1 MDYDVIVI
9 GFGKAGKT
17 LAVKSAALG
26 KKVALIERSPQM
38 YGGTCINVGCI
49 PTKRLIT
56 ASKEAGFVNFG
67 VMDEYYTLSINKKD
81 ELISALRAKNLAMLK
96 GSPNTDVIDGEGS
109 FTSANSVRVLSPDG
123 QTREI
128 SAETIVVNTGSREV
142 EPSFEVSSGVAYSSE
157 EILNLKI
164 LPKHLVII
172 GGGFIGLEF
181 ASMFAGFGSKVSVL
195 MRSKFMKNEDEDV
208 AASVKS
214 ALQAQGVEIIEG
226 CEFLSLKGGE
236 LKFNLAGESK
246 AVAADAFLYALGR
259 RANTNDLNLAAA
271 GVQTDVRGNI
281 ITNEHLQSSAAG
293 IYAAGDVRG
302 GEMFT
307 YTSLDDFR
315 IIFSALFGDGARTT
329 KNRAPHASVLF
340 TRTPLARIGL
350 SERQARESG
359 REIKVLKLSMA
370 AVPGAK
376 VVAHDEGMMK
386 AVVDAASGEIL
397 GAALH
402 CVNAHEIVNELA
414 IAMALGAKADFFK
427 NQIFTHPSISEALND
442 LFGQF

>member
-1 MDYDVIVI
+1 MDYDIIVI

-17 LAVKSAALG
+17 LAAKSAALG

-49 PTKRLIT
+49 PTKRLVT
-56 ASKEAGFVNFG
+56 ASKEAGFVNFSVLG
-67 VMDEYYTLSINKKD
+67 EYFVLSMQKKD
-81 ELISALRAKNLAMLK
+81 ELVEALRTKNLAMLK
-96 GSPNTDVIDGEGS
+96 GNPNIDVIDGEGS
-109 FTSANSVRVLSPDG
+109 FTSADSVRVLSPDG

-142 EPSFEVSSGVAYSSE
+142 EPSFEVSSQIAYSSE

-164 LPKHLVII
+164 LPKHLAII

-214 ALQAQGVEIIEG
+214 ALQAQGVEIVEG

-236 LKFNLAGESK
+236 LKFNLAGESRLI
-246 AVAADAFLYALGR
+246 AADAFLYALGR

-271 GVQTDVRGNI
+271 GVQTDARGNI
-281 ITNEHLQSSAAG
+281 ITNEHLQSSTAG

-315 IIFSALFGDGARTT
+315 IIFNALFRDGARTT

-340 TRTPLARIGL
+340 IRTPLARIGL

>member
-49 PTKRLIT
+49 PTKRLVT
-56 ASKEAGFVNFG
+56 ASKEAGFVNFSVLG
-67 VMDEYYTLSINKKD
+67 EYFVLSMQKKD
-81 ELISALRAKNLAMLK
+81 ELVEALRAKNLAMLK
-96 GSPNTDVIDGEGS
+96 SNPNIDVIDGECS

-123 QTREI
+123 QTLEI

-142 EPSFEVSSGVAYSSE
+142 EPSFEVNSQIAYSSE

-164 LPKHLVII
+164 LPKHLVIV

-208 AASVKS
+208 ATSVKS

-271 GVQTDVRGNI
+271 GVQTDAHGNI

-427 NQIFTHPSISEALND
+427 NQIFTHPSIGEALND
-442 LFGQF
+442 LFG

>member
-17 LAVKSAALG
+17 LAGKSAALG

-109 FTSANSVRVLSPDG
+109 FASANSVRVLSPDG

-214 ALQAQGVEIIEG
+214 ALQTQGVEIIEG

-246 AVAADAFLYALGR
+246 TVAADAFLYALGR
-259 RANTNDLNLAAA
+259 RANTGELNLAAA
-271 GVQTDVRGNI
+271 GVQTDVYGNI
-281 ITNEHLQSSAAG
+281 ITNEHLQSSAAS

-350 SERQARESG
+350 SERKARESG

>member
-1 MDYDVIVI
+1 MDYDIIVI

-49 PTKRLIT
+49 PTKRLVT
-56 ASKEAGFVNFG
+56 ASKEAGFVNFSVLG
-67 VMDEYYTLSINKKD
+67 EYFVLSMQKKD
-81 ELISALRAKNLAMLK
+81 ELVEALRAKNLAMLK
-96 GSPNTDVIDGEGS
+96 GSPNIDVIDGEGS

-128 SAETIVVNTGSREV
+128 SAETIVINTGSREV
-142 EPSFEVSSGVAYSSE
+142 EPSFEVNSQIAYSSE

-236 LKFNLAGESK
+236 LKFNLAGESR
-246 AVAADAFLYALGR
+246 VILADAFLYALGR
-259 RANTNDLNLAAA
+259 RANTGELNLAAA
-271 GVQTDVRGNI
+271 GVQTDVYGNI
-281 ITNEHLQSSAAG
+281 ITNEHLQSSAAS
-293 IYAAGDVRG
+293 IYAVGDVRG

>member
-67 VMDEYYTLSINKKD
+67 VTDEYYTLSINKKD

-109 FTSANSVRVLSPDG
+109 FASANSVRVLSPDG

-128 SAETIVVNTGSREV
+128 SAETIVVNTGSVEV
-142 EPSFEVSSGVAYSSE
+142 EPSFEVNSQIAYSSE
-157 EILNLKI
+157 EILNLKT
-164 LPKHLVII
+164 LPKHLVVI

-226 CEFLSLKGGE
+226 CEFLSLNDRE
-236 LKFNLAGESK
+236 LKFNLAGESR
-246 AVAADAFLYALGR
+246 VILADAFLYALGR
-259 RANTNDLNLAAA
+259 RANTGELNLAAA
-271 GVQTDVRGNI
+271 GVQTDVYGNI
-281 ITNEHLQSSAAG
+281 ITNEHLQSSVAS

-350 SERQARESG
+350 SERKARASG

>member
-56 ASKEAGFVNFG
+56 ASKEAGFVNFSVLG
-67 VMDEYYTLSINKKD
+67 EYFVLSMQKKD
-81 ELISALRAKNLAMLK
+81 ELVEALRAKNLAMLK
-96 GSPNTDVIDGEGS
+96 SNPNIDIIDGEGS

-142 EPSFEVSSGVAYSSE
+142 EPSFEVSSQIAYSSE

-195 MRSKFMKNEDEDV
+195 MRSKFMKNEDKDV

-259 RANTNDLNLAAA
+259 RANTDELNLAAA
-271 GVQTDVRGNI
+271 GVQTDSHGNI

-329 KNRAPHASVLF
+329 RNRTPHASVLF

-350 SERQARESG
+350 SERKARESG

-386 AVVDAASGEIL
+386 TVVDAASGEIL

>member
-1 MDYDVIVI
+1 MDYDIIVI

-17 LAVKSAALG
+17 LAAKSAALG

-49 PTKRLIT
+49 PTKRLVT
-56 ASKEAGFVNFG
+56 ASKEAGFVNFSVLG
-67 VMDEYYTLSINKKD
+67 EYFVLSMQKKD
-81 ELISALRAKNLAMLK
+81 ELVEALRAKNLAMLK
-96 GSPNTDVIDGEGS
+96 GNPNIDVIDGEGS

-142 EPSFEVSSGVAYSSE
+142 EPSFEVSSQIAYSSE

-214 ALQAQGVEIIEG
+214 ALQTQGVEIIEG

-246 AVAADAFLYALGR
+246 AVTADAFLYALGR

-271 GVQTDVRGNI
+271 GVQTDAHGNI
-281 ITNEHLQSSAAG
+281 ITNEHLQSSTAG

-350 SERQARESG
+350 SERKARESG

>member
-49 PTKRLIT
+49 PTKRLVT
-56 ASKEAGFVNFG
+56 ASKEAGFVNFSVLG
-67 VMDEYYTLSINKKD
+67 EYFVLSMQKKD
-81 ELISALRAKNLAMLK
+81 ELVEALRAKNLAMLK
-96 GSPNTDVIDGEGS
+96 DNPNIDVIDGEGS
-109 FTSANSVRVLSPDG
+109 FTSANSVLVLSPDG

-142 EPSFEVSSGVAYSSE
+142 EPSFEVSSQIAYSSE

-214 ALQAQGVEIIEG
+214 ALEAQGVEIIEG

-259 RANTNDLNLAAA
+259 RANTGELNLAAA
-271 GVQTDVRGNI
+271 GVQTDVYGNI
-281 ITNEHLQSSAAG
+281 ITNEHLQSSAAS

-350 SERQARESG
+350 SERKARASG

>member
-1 MDYDVIVI
+1 MDYDIIVI

-17 LAVKSAALG
+17 LAAKSAALG

-49 PTKRLIT
+49 PTKRLVT
-56 ASKEAGFVNFG
+56 ASKEAGFVNFSVLG
-67 VMDEYYTLSINKKD
+67 EYFVLSMQKKD
-81 ELISALRAKNLAMLK
+81 ELVEALRAKNLAMLK
-96 GSPNTDVIDGEGS
+96 GNPNIDVIDGEGS

-142 EPSFEVSSGVAYSSE
+142 EPSFEVSSGLAYSSE

-214 ALQAQGVEIIEG
+214 ALHAHGVEIIEG
-226 CEFLSLKGGE
+226 CEFLSLNDSE

-259 RANTNDLNLAAA
+259 RANTSELNLAAA
-271 GVQTDVRGNI
+271 GVQTDVYGNI
-281 ITNEHLQSSAAG
+281 ITNEHLQSSTAS

-350 SERQARESG
+350 SERKARASG

>member
-1 MDYDVIVI
+1 MDYDIIVI

-49 PTKRLIT
+49 PTKRLVT
-56 ASKEAGFVNFG
+56 ASKEAGFVNFSVLG
-67 VMDEYYTLSINKKD
+67 EYFVLSMQKKD
-81 ELISALRAKNLAMLK
+81 ELVEALRAKNLAMLK
-96 GSPNTDVIDGEGS
+96 GSPNIDVIDGEGS
-109 FTSANSVRVLSPDG
+109 FASANSVRVLSPDG

-128 SAETIVVNTGSREV
+128 SAETIVVNTGSVEV
-142 EPSFEVSSGVAYSSE
+142 EPSFEVNSQIAYSSE
-157 EILNLKI
+157 EILNLKT
-164 LPKHLVII
+164 LPKHLVVI

-214 ALQAQGVEIIEG
+214 ALQAQGVQIIEG
-226 CEFLSLKGGE
+226 CEFLSLNDSE
-236 LKFNLAGESK
+236 LKFNLAGESETI
-246 AVAADAFLYALGR
+246 AADAFLYALGR
-259 RANTNDLNLAAA
+259 RANTGELNLAAA
-271 GVQTDVRGNI
+271 GVQTDVYGNI
-281 ITNEHLQSSAAG
+281 ITNEHLQSSAAS

-329 KNRAPHASVLF
+329 KNRTPHASVLF
-340 TRTPLARIGL
+340 TRTPLAHIGL

>member
-1 MDYDVIVI
+1 MDYDIIVI

-17 LAVKSAALG
+17 LAVKSTALG

-49 PTKRLIT
+49 PTKRLVT
-56 ASKEAGFVNFG
+56 ASKEAGFVNFSVLG
-67 VMDEYYTLSINKKD
+67 EYFVLSMQKKD
-81 ELISALRAKNLAMLK
+81 ELVEALRAKNLAMLK
-96 GSPNTDVIDGEGS
+96 GSPNIDVIDGEGS
-109 FTSANSVRVLSPDG
+109 FMSANSVRVLSPDG

-142 EPSFEVSSGVAYSSE
+142 EPSFEVSSGLAYSSE

-226 CEFLSLKGGE
+226 CEFLSLNDGE

-259 RANTNDLNLAAA
+259 RANTGDLNLAAA
-271 GVQTDVRGNI
+271 GVQTDVYGNI
-281 ITNEHLQSSAAG
+281 ITNEHLQSSTAG

-350 SERQARESG
+350 SERKARASG

>member
-49 PTKRLIT
+49 PTKRLVT
-56 ASKEAGFVNFG
+56 ASKEAGFVNFSVLG
-67 VMDEYYTLSINKKD
+67 EYFVLSMQKKD
-81 ELISALRAKNLAMLK
+81 ELVEALRAKNLAMLK
-96 GSPNTDVIDGEGS
+96 DNPNIDVIDGEGS
-109 FTSANSVRVLSPDG
+109 FTSANSVLVLSPDG

-142 EPSFEVSSGVAYSSE
+142 EPSFEVNSQIAYSSE

-214 ALQAQGVEIIEG
+214 ALEAQGVEIIEG

-259 RANTNDLNLAAA
+259 RANTGELNLAAA
-271 GVQTDVRGNI
+271 GVQTDVYGNI
-281 ITNEHLQSSAAG
+281 ITNEHLQSSAAS

-350 SERQARESG
+350 SERKARASG

>member
-1 MDYDVIVI
+1 MDYDIIVI

-17 LAVKSAALG
+17 LAAKSAALG

-56 ASKEAGFVNFG
+56 ASKEAGFVNFSVLG
-67 VMDEYYTLSINKKD
+67 EYFVLSMQKKD
-81 ELISALRAKNLAMLK
+81 ELVEALRAKNLAMLK
-96 GSPNTDVIDGEGS
+96 GSPNIDVIDGEGS

-271 GVQTDVRGNI
+271 GVQTDAHGNI
-281 ITNEHLQSSAAG
+281 ITNEHLQSSTAG

-329 KNRAPHASVLF
+329 KNRTPHASVLF
-340 TRTPLARIGL
+340 THTPLARIGL

>member
-1 MDYDVIVI
+1 MDYDIIVI

-17 LAVKSAALG
+17 LAAKSAVLG

-49 PTKRLIT
+49 PTKRLVT
-56 ASKEAGFVNFG
+56 ASKEAGFVNFSVLG
-67 VMDEYYTLSINKKD
+67 EYFVLSMQKKD
-81 ELISALRAKNLAMLK
+81 ELVEVLRAKNLAMLK
-96 GSPNTDVIDGEGS
+96 GNPNIDIIDGEGS

-128 SAETIVVNTGSREV
+128 SAETIVVNTGSKEV
-142 EPSFEVSSGVAYSSE
+142 EPSFEVSSQIAYSSE

-214 ALQAQGVEIIEG
+214 ALEAQGVEIIEG

-246 AVAADAFLYALGR
+246 EIAADAFLYALGR

-271 GVQTDVRGNI
+271 GVQTDARGNI
-281 ITNEHLQSSAAG
+281 ITNEHLQSSTTG

>member
-1 MDYDVIVI
+1 MDYDIIVI

-17 LAVKSAALG
+17 LAAKSAALG

-49 PTKRLIT
+49 PTKRLVT
-56 ASKEAGFVNFG
+56 ASKEAGFVNFSVLG
-67 VMDEYYTLSINKKD
+67 EYFVLSMQKKD
-81 ELISALRAKNLAMLK
+81 ELVEALRAKNLAMLK
-96 GSPNTDVIDGEGS
+96 GNPNIDVIDGEGS

-142 EPSFEVSSGVAYSSE
+142 EPSFEVSSQIAYSSE

-214 ALQAQGVEIIEG
+214 ALQTQGVEIIEG

-246 AVAADAFLYALGR
+246 AVTADAFLYALGR

-271 GVQTDVRGNI
+271 GVQTDAHGNI
-281 ITNEHLQSSAAG
+281 ITNEHLQSSTAG

-329 KNRAPHASVLF
+329 KNRTPHASVLF

-350 SERQARESG
+350 SERKARESG

>member
-67 VMDEYYTLSINKKD
+67 VMDEYYTLSISKKD

-109 FTSANSVRVLSPDG
+109 FASANSVRVLSPEG

-128 SAETIVVNTGSREV
+128 SAETIVVNTGSIEV
-142 EPSFEVSSGVAYSSE
+142 EPSFEVNSQIAYSSE
-157 EILNLKI
+157 EILNLKT

-246 AVAADAFLYALGR
+246 AVTADAFLYALGR
-259 RANTNDLNLAAA
+259 RANTGELNLAAA
-271 GVQTDVRGNI
+271 GVQTDAHGNI
-281 ITNEHLQSSAAG
+281 ITNEHLQSSTAS

-329 KNRAPHASVLF
+329 KNRTPHASVLF

-359 REIKVLKLSMA
+359 RETKVLKLSMA

>member
-1 MDYDVIVI
+1 M
-9 GFGKAGKT
+9 
-17 LAVKSAALG
+17 
-26 KKVALIERSPQM
+26 
-38 YGGTCINVGCI
+38 
-49 PTKRLIT
+49 
-56 ASKEAGFVNFG
+56 
-67 VMDEYYTLSINKKD
+67 LSMQKKD
-81 ELISALRAKNLAMLK
+81 ELVEALRAKNLAMLK
-96 GSPNTDVIDGEGS
+96 GNPNIDVIDGEGS

-142 EPSFEVSSGVAYSSE
+142 EPSFEVSSGLAYSSE

-226 CEFLSLKGGE
+226 CEFLSLNDSE

-259 RANTNDLNLAAA
+259 RANTSELNLAAA
-271 GVQTDVRGNI
+271 GVQTDVYGNI
-281 ITNEHLQSSAAG
+281 ITNEHLQSSTAS

-350 SERQARESG
+350 SERKARASG

>member
-1 MDYDVIVI
+1 MDYDIIVI

-17 LAVKSAALG
+17 LAAKSAALG

-49 PTKRLIT
+49 PTKRLVT
-56 ASKEAGFVNFG
+56 ASKEAGFVNFSVLG
-67 VMDEYYTLSINKKD
+67 EYFVLSMQKKD
-81 ELISALRAKNLAMLK
+81 ELVEALRAKNLAMLK
-96 GSPNTDVIDGEGS
+96 GNPNIDVIDGEGS

-142 EPSFEVSSGVAYSSE
+142 EPSFDVSSGLAYSSE

-181 ASMFAGFGSKVSVL
+181 ASIFAGFGSKVSVL

-236 LKFNLAGESK
+236 LEFNLAGESK

-271 GVQTDVRGNI
+271 RVQTDARGNI
-281 ITNEHLQSSAAG
+281 ITNEHLQSSTAG

-315 IIFSALFGDGARTT
+315 IIFSVLFGDGARTT

-414 IAMALGAKADFFK
+414 IAIALGAKADFFK

>member
-1 MDYDVIVI
+1 
-9 GFGKAGKT
+9 
-17 LAVKSAALG
+17 
-26 KKVALIERSPQM
+26 
-38 YGGTCINVGCI
+38 
-49 PTKRLIT
+49 
-56 ASKEAGFVNFG
+56 
-67 VMDEYYTLSINKKD
+67 
-81 ELISALRAKNLAMLK
+81 
-96 GSPNTDVIDGEGS
+96 
-109 FTSANSVRVLSPDG
+109 
-123 QTREI
+123 
-128 SAETIVVNTGSREV
+128 
-142 EPSFEVSSGVAYSSE
+142 
-157 EILNLKI
+157 
-164 LPKHLVII
+164 
-172 GGGFIGLEF
+172 
-181 ASMFAGFGSKVSVL
+181 
-195 MRSKFMKNEDEDV
+195 
-208 AASVKS
+208 
-214 ALQAQGVEIIEG
+214 
-226 CEFLSLKGGE
+226 
-236 LKFNLAGESK
+236 
-246 AVAADAFLYALGR
+246 
-259 RANTNDLNLAAA
+259 
-271 GVQTDVRGNI
+271 
-281 ITNEHLQSSAAG
+281 
-293 IYAAGDVRG
+293 
-302 GEMFT
+302 MFT

-350 SERQARESG
+350 SERKARASG

>member
-1 MDYDVIVI
+1 MDYDIIVI

-17 LAVKSAALG
+17 LATKSAALG

-49 PTKRLIT
+49 PTKRLVT
-56 ASKEAGFVNFG
+56 ASKEAGFVNFSVLG
-67 VMDEYYTLSINKKD
+67 EYFVLSMQKKD
-81 ELISALRAKNLAMLK
+81 ELVEALRAKNLAMLK
-96 GSPNTDVIDGEGS
+96 GNPNIDVIDGEGS

-142 EPSFEVSSGVAYSSE
+142 EPSFEVSSQIAYSSE

-271 GVQTDVRGNI
+271 GVQTDAHGNI

>member
-1 MDYDVIVI
+1 MDYDIIVI

-17 LAVKSAALG
+17 LAAKSAALG

-49 PTKRLIT
+49 PTKRLVT
-56 ASKEAGFVNFG
+56 ASKEAGFVNFSVLG
-67 VMDEYYTLSINKKD
+67 EYFVLSMQKKD
-81 ELISALRAKNLAMLK
+81 ELVEALRAKNLAMLK
-96 GSPNTDVIDGEGS
+96 GNPNIDVIDGEGS

-142 EPSFEVSSGVAYSSE
+142 EPSFEVSSGLAYSSE

-195 MRSKFMKNEDEDV
+195 LRSKFMKNEDEDV

-236 LKFNLAGESK
+236 LEFNLAGESK

-271 GVQTDVRGNI
+271 RVQTDARGNI
-281 ITNEHLQSSAAG
+281 ITNEHLQSSTAG

-315 IIFSALFGDGARTT
+315 IIFSALFGDGTRTT

-386 AVVDAASGEIL
+386 AVVDAAGGEIL

-414 IAMALGAKADFFK
+414 IAMTLGAKADFFK

>member
-1 MDYDVIVI
+1 MDYDIIVI
-9 GFGKAGKT
+9 GFGKAGET
-17 LAVKSAALG
+17 LAAKSAALG

-49 PTKRLIT
+49 PTKRLVT
-56 ASKEAGFVNFG
+56 ASKEAGFVNFSVLG
-67 VMDEYYTLSINKKD
+67 EYFVLSMQKKD
-81 ELISALRAKNLAMLK
+81 ELVEALRAKNLAMLK
-96 GSPNTDVIDGEGS
+96 DNPNIDVIDGEGS

-128 SAETIVVNTGSREV
+128 SAGTIVVNTGSREV
-142 EPSFEVSSGVAYSSE
+142 EPSFEVNSQIAYSSE

-208 AASVKS
+208 SASVKS

-226 CEFLSLKGGE
+226 CEFLGLKGGE

-246 AVAADAFLYALGR
+246 AIAADAFLYALGR

-271 GVQTDVRGNI
+271 GVQTDAHGNI
-281 ITNEHLQSSAAG
+281 ITNEHLQSSTAG

-329 KNRAPHASVLF
+329 KNRTPHASVLF

>member
-1 MDYDVIVI
+1 MDYDIIVI

-49 PTKRLIT
+49 PTKRLVT
-56 ASKEAGFVNFG
+56 ASKEAGFVNFSVLG
-67 VMDEYYTLSINKKD
+67 EYFVLSMQKKD
-81 ELISALRAKNLAMLK
+81 ELVEALRAKNLAMLK
-96 GSPNTDVIDGEGS
+96 GNPNIDVIDGEGS

-142 EPSFEVSSGVAYSSE
+142 EPSFDVSSQIAYSSE

-181 ASMFAGFGSKVSVL
+181 ASIFAGFGSKVSVL

-214 ALQAQGVEIIEG
+214 ALQAQGVQIIEG
-226 CEFLSLKGGE
+226 CEFLSLNDGE
-236 LKFNLAGESK
+236 LKFNLAGESETI
-246 AVAADAFLYALGR
+246 AADAFLYALGR

-271 GVQTDVRGNI
+271 RVQTDARGNI

-293 IYAAGDVRG
+293 IYAAGDVRS

-370 AVPGAK
+370 TVPGAK

>member
-1 MDYDVIVI
+1 MDYDIIVI

-17 LAVKSAALG
+17 LAAKSAALG

-49 PTKRLIT
+49 PTKRLVT
-56 ASKEAGFVNFG
+56 ASKEAGFVNFSVLG
-67 VMDEYYTLSINKKD
+67 EYFVLSMQKKD
-81 ELISALRAKNLAMLK
+81 ELVEALRAKNLAMLK
-96 GSPNTDVIDGEGS
+96 NSPNIDVIDGEGS

-123 QTREI
+123 KTREI

-142 EPSFEVSSGVAYSSE
+142 EPSFEVSSQIAYSSE

-214 ALQAQGVEIIEG
+214 ALQTQGVEIVEG

-259 RANTNDLNLAAA
+259 RANTGELNLAAA
-271 GVQTDVRGNI
+271 RVQTDARGNI
-281 ITNEHLQSSAAG
+281 ITNEHLQSSTAG

-370 AVPGAK
+370 MVPGAK

>member
-1 MDYDVIVI
+1 MDYDIIVI

-17 LAVKSAALG
+17 LAAKSAALG

-49 PTKRLIT
+49 PTKRLVT
-56 ASKEAGFVNFG
+56 ASKEAGFVNFSVLG
-67 VMDEYYTLSINKKD
+67 EYFVLSMQKKD
-81 ELISALRAKNLAMLK
+81 ELVEALRAKNLAMLK
-96 GSPNTDVIDGEGS
+96 GNPNIDVIDGEGS

-208 AASVKS
+208 ATSVKS

-236 LKFNLAGESK
+236 LKFNLAGESETI
-246 AVAADAFLYALGR
+246 AADAFLYALGR

-271 GVQTDVRGNI
+271 GVQTDAHGNI
-281 ITNEHLQSSAAG
+281 ITNEHLQSSTAG

-350 SERQARESG
+350 SEREARASG

-397 GAALH
+397 GAAFH

>member
-1 MDYDVIVI
+1 MDYDIIVI

-17 LAVKSAALG
+17 LAAKSAVLG

-49 PTKRLIT
+49 PTKRLVT
-56 ASKEAGFVNFG
+56 ASKEAGFVNFSVLG
-67 VMDEYYTLSINKKD
+67 EYFVLSMQKKD
-81 ELISALRAKNLAMLK
+81 ELVEALRAKNLAMLK
-96 GSPNTDVIDGEGS
+96 SNPNIDVIDGEGS

-271 GVQTDVRGNI
+271 GVQTDARGNI

-329 KNRAPHASVLF
+329 KNRTPHASVLF

>member
-49 PTKRLIT
+49 PTKRLVT
-56 ASKEAGFVNFG
+56 ASKEAGFVNFSVLG
-67 VMDEYYTLSINKKD
+67 EYFVLSMQKKD
-81 ELISALRAKNLAMLK
+81 ELVEALRAKNLAMLK
-96 GSPNTDVIDGEGS
+96 GNPNIDIIDGEGS

-128 SAETIVVNTGSREV
+128 SAETIVVNTGSIEV
-142 EPSFEVSSGVAYSSE
+142 EPSFEVNSQIAYSSE
-157 EILNLKI
+157 EILNLKT

-214 ALQAQGVEIIEG
+214 ALQAQGVQIVEG
-226 CEFLSLKGGE
+226 CEFLSLNDGE
-236 LKFNLAGESK
+236 LKFNLAGESGV
-246 AVAADAFLYALGR
+246 VAADAFLYALGR

-271 GVQTDVRGNI
+271 GVQTDVYGNI
-281 ITNEHLQSSAAG
+281 ITNEHLQSSAAS

-315 IIFSALFGDGARTT
+315 IIFSALFGDGTRTT

-350 SERQARESG
+350 SERKARAGG

>member
-1 MDYDVIVI
+1 MDYDIIVI

-49 PTKRLIT
+49 PTKRLVT
-56 ASKEAGFVNFG
+56 ASKEAGFVNFSVLG
-67 VMDEYYTLSINKKD
+67 EYFVLSMQKKD
-81 ELISALRAKNLAMLK
+81 ELVEALRAKNLAMLK
-96 GSPNTDVIDGEGS
+96 GSPNIDVIDGEGS

-128 SAETIVVNTGSREV
+128 SAETIIVNTGSIEV
-142 EPSFEVSSGVAYSSE
+142 EPSFEVNSQIAYSSE
-157 EILNLKI
+157 EILNLKT
-164 LPKHLVII
+164 LPKHLVVI

-214 ALQAQGVEIIEG
+214 ALQAQGVQIVEG
-226 CEFLSLKGGE
+226 CEFLSLNDGE
-236 LKFNLAGESK
+236 LKFNLAGESETI
-246 AVAADAFLYALGR
+246 AADAFLYALGR
-259 RANTNDLNLAAA
+259 RANTSELNLAAA
-271 GVQTDVRGNI
+271 GVQTDVYGNI
-281 ITNEHLQSSAAG
+281 ITNEHLQSSAAS

-329 KNRAPHASVLF
+329 KNRTPHASVLF

>member
-56 ASKEAGFVNFG
+56 ASKEAGFVNFSVLG
-67 VMDEYYTLSINKKD
+67 EYFVLSMQKKD
-81 ELISALRAKNLAMLK
+81 ELVEALRAKNLAMLK
-96 GSPNTDVIDGEGS
+96 GNPNIDVIDGEGS

-142 EPSFEVSSGVAYSSE
+142 EPSFEVSSQIAYSSE

-226 CEFLSLKGGE
+226 CEFLSLNDRE
-236 LKFNLAGESK
+236 LKFNLAGESGV
-246 AVAADAFLYALGR
+246 VAADAFLYALGR
-259 RANTNDLNLAAA
+259 RANTSELNLAAA
-271 GVQTDVRGNI
+271 GVQTDAHGNI
-281 ITNEHLQSSAAG
+281 ITNEHLQSSTAG

-350 SERQARESG
+350 SERKARASG

-397 GAALH
+397 GAAFH

>member
-1 MDYDVIVI
+1 MDYDIIVI

-49 PTKRLIT
+49 PTKRLVT
-56 ASKEAGFVNFG
+56 ASKEAGFVNFSVLG
-67 VMDEYYTLSINKKD
+67 EYFVLSMQKKD
-81 ELISALRAKNLAMLK
+81 ELVEALRAKNLAMLK
-96 GSPNTDVIDGEGS
+96 GSPNIDVIDGEGS

-142 EPSFEVSSGVAYSSE
+142 EPSFEVSSQIAYSSE

-214 ALQAQGVEIIEG
+214 ALQAQGVEIVEG

-236 LKFNLAGESK
+236 LKFNLAGESRLI
-246 AVAADAFLYALGR
+246 AADAFLYALGR

-271 GVQTDVRGNI
+271 GVQTDARGNI
-281 ITNEHLQSSAAG
+281 ITNEHLQSSAAS

-329 KNRAPHASVLF
+329 KNRTPHASVLF

>member
-1 MDYDVIVI
+1 MDYDIIVI

-96 GSPNTDVIDGEGS
+96 SNPNIDIIDGEGS

-128 SAETIVVNTGSREV
+128 SAETIIVNTGSREV
-142 EPSFEVSSGVAYSSE
+142 EPSFEVSSQIAYSSE

-226 CEFLSLKGGE
+226 CKFLSLKGGE

-246 AVAADAFLYALGR
+246 AVAADAFLYALSR

-271 GVQTDVRGNI
+271 RVQTDAHGNI
-281 ITNEHLQSSAAG
+281 ITNEHLQSSTAG

-315 IIFSALFGDGARTT
+315 IIFSVLFGDGARTT
-329 KNRAPHASVLF
+329 KNRALHASVLF

-350 SERQARESG
+350 SERQVRESG

>member
-49 PTKRLIT
+49 PTKRLVT
-56 ASKEAGFVNFG
+56 ASKEAGFVNFSVLG
-67 VMDEYYTLSINKKD
+67 EYFVLSMQKKD
-81 ELISALRAKNLAMLK
+81 ELVEALRAKNLAMLK
-96 GSPNTDVIDGEGS
+96 DNPNIDVIDGEGS
-109 FTSANSVRVLSPDG
+109 FTSANSVLVLSPDG

-142 EPSFEVSSGVAYSSE
+142 EPSFEVSSQIAYNSE

-164 LPKHLVII
+164 LPKHLVIV

-214 ALQAQGVEIIEG
+214 ALEAQGVEIIEG

-259 RANTNDLNLAAA
+259 RANTGELNLAAA
-271 GVQTDVRGNI
+271 GVQTDVYGNI
-281 ITNEHLQSSAAG
+281 ITNEHLQSSAAS

-350 SERQARESG
+350 SERKARANG

>member
-1 MDYDVIVI
+1 MDYDIIVI

-56 ASKEAGFVNFG
+56 ASKEAGFVNFSVLG
-67 VMDEYYTLSINKKD
+67 EYFVLSMQKKD
-81 ELISALRAKNLAMLK
+81 ELVEALRAKNLAMLK
-96 GSPNTDVIDGEGS
+96 GSPNIDVIDGEGS
-109 FTSANSVRVLSPDG
+109 FTSANSMRVLSPDG

-142 EPSFEVSSGVAYSSE
+142 EPSFEVSSQIAYSSE

-226 CEFLSLKGGE
+226 CEFLSLKGSE

-246 AVAADAFLYALGR
+246 VIVADAFLYALGR

-271 GVQTDVRGNI
+271 GVQTDAHGNI
-281 ITNEHLQSSAAG
+281 ITNEHLQSSTAG

-329 KNRAPHASVLF
+329 KNRAPHSSVLF

-359 REIKVLKLSMA
+359 RGIKVLKLSMA

>member
-1 MDYDVIVI
+1 MDYDIIVI

-17 LAVKSAALG
+17 LAAKSAVLG

-67 VMDEYYTLSINKKD
+67 VLGEYFVLSMQKKD
-81 ELISALRAKNLAMLK
+81 ELVEALRAKNLAMLK
-96 GSPNTDVIDGEGS
+96 GSPNIDVIDGEGS
-109 FTSANSVRVLSPDG
+109 FASANSVRVLSPDG

-128 SAETIVVNTGSREV
+128 SAGTIVVNTGSKEV
-142 EPSFEVSSGVAYSSE
+142 EPSFEVSSQIAYSSE

-246 AVAADAFLYALGR
+246 TIAADAFLYALGR
-259 RANTNDLNLAAA
+259 RANTSELNLAAA
-271 GVQTDVRGNI
+271 GVQTDARGNI

-329 KNRAPHASVLF
+329 KNRTPHASVLF

-359 REIKVLKLSMA
+359 REVKVLKLSMA

-386 AVVDAASGEIL
+386 AVVGAASGEIL

>member
-1 MDYDVIVI
+1 MDYDIIVI

-17 LAVKSAALG
+17 LAAKSAALG
-26 KKVALIERSPQM
+26 KKVVLIERSPQM

-49 PTKRLIT
+49 PTKRLVT
-56 ASKEAGFVNFG
+56 ASKEADFVNFSVLG
-67 VMDEYYTLSINKKD
+67 EYFVLSMQKKD
-81 ELISALRAKNLAMLK
+81 ELVEALRAKNLAMLR
-96 GSPNTDVIDGEGS
+96 GSPNIDVIDGEGS

-128 SAETIVVNTGSREV
+128 SAGTIVVNTGSREV
-142 EPSFEVSSGVAYSSE
+142 EPSFEVSSQIAYSSE

-208 AASVKS
+208 SASVKS

-246 AVAADAFLYALGR
+246 VIVADAFLYALGR

-271 GVQTDVRGNI
+271 GVQTDAHGNI
-281 ITNEHLQSSAAG
+281 ITNEHLQSSTAG

-350 SERQARESG
+350 SERKARESG

>member
-1 MDYDVIVI
+1 MDYDIIVI

-49 PTKRLIT
+49 PTKRLVT
-56 ASKEAGFVNFG
+56 ASKEAGFVNFSVLG
-67 VMDEYYTLSINKKD
+67 EYFVLSMQKKD
-81 ELISALRAKNLAMLK
+81 ELVEALRAKNLAMLK
-96 GSPNTDVIDGEGS
+96 GNPNIDIIDGEGS
-109 FTSANSVRVLSPDG
+109 FASANSVRVLSPDG

-128 SAETIVVNTGSREV
+128 SAETIVVNTGSIEV
-142 EPSFEVSSGVAYSSE
+142 EPSFEVNSQIAYSSE

-164 LPKHLVII
+164 LPKHLVVI

-259 RANTNDLNLAAA
+259 RANTSELNLAAA
-271 GVQTDVRGNI
+271 GVQTDARGNI
-281 ITNEHLQSSAAG
+281 ITNEHLQSSAAS

-315 IIFSALFGDGARTT
+315 VIFSALFGDGARTT